1 MDTPLVSICIPT
13 YNGSRFVQAAL
24 ESAVRQD
31 YPNLE
36 IVISDDQSTDGT
48 LESAKDYLSQ
58 SRLPFFIHTH
68 KRSTIGANWNN
79 CVQHAHGAYIK
90 FLFQDDTLDPD
101 CVSQMMHAALQNPN
115 IGLVFCR
122 RRFIYEHLDE
132 QKEKWLSTYRH
143 VHKSWSSLK
152 PIQPGRQLLKDPG
165 LLQIPRNKI
174 GEPPVVLLN
183 KNVFDKVGYFS
194 TALHQALDYEFWYR
208 VCTQFDVAFVDK
220 ELVSFR
226 LHDQQATIVNSKRFI
241 GDYELYPKLMYKK
254 YFSYLHRDVK
264 KSLFLRYNT
273 IGKLMV
279 RTSNVW
285 KRLLRSS

>member
-1 MDTPLVSICIPT
+1 MSQPLVTICVPT
-13 YNGSRFVQAAL
+13 YNGSRYLSVAL
-24 ESAVRQD
+24 DSAVNQS
-31 YPNLE
+31 YPHIE
-36 IVISDDQSTDGT
+36 IVISDDNSTDST
-48 LESAKDYLSQ
+48 VEIANSYK
-58 SRLPFFIHTH
+58 SRSRFPITIVSNR
-68 KRSTIGANWNN
+68 RSTIGANWNN
-79 CVQHAHGAYIK
+79 SVRHAKGSYIK

-101 CVSQMMHAALQNPN
+101 CISQMMQAALQNPN

-122 RRFIYEHLDE
+122 RRFIYDHLDD

-143 VHKSWSSLK
+143 VHKSWGSLK
-152 PIQPGRQLLKDPG
+152 PVQPGRQLLKDPG
-165 LLQIPRNKI
+165 LLQVPRNKI

-183 KNVFDKVGYFS
+183 KKVFETVGYFS
-194 TALHQALDYEFWYR
+194 TELHQALDYEFWYR

-273 IGKLMV
+273 ICKLMV

-285 KRLLRSS
+285 